1 MRNYYEELNL
11 DIKLSSEE
19 LAKILKNERKKWATR
34 QNAPDM
40 NARQRAEQ
48 QLELIS
54 EAMKVLS
61 DKKAKAKYDKELS
74 KAMKKGKVQEA
85 TQETPAY
92 QGSQS
97 QGSALEVLVALAD
110 EAYNSGDSKAAINA
124 CLKAL
129 QSNITDSRIY
139 YILGLSYIETD
150 DMNSANSVFRDG
162 ITNNPDDIE
171 LIASFT
177 RILAV
182 VGNAASATTYL
193 NILKEKSPD
202 HYLVSTTLIELE
214 LIKGNVAEAERL
226 YNEFGQKHSGD
237 NRYKQ
242 EVSAAY
248 LRYMNRV
255 FDKGYF
261 DKEADLD
268 GLIEVARK
276 RAEIDPENGNE
287 DLNFL
292 TSKKRKKFDWSNWKG
307 VLLLNLVGP
316 LLALSLFF
324 DEGGFKGILLGILI
338 FAIVILLDY
347 LNFKPI
353 WRMER
358 KKISGKNDPVD
369 YLFIILGAVLI
380 IIVVIYKWAK
390 HLNRIGNMNY

>member
-11 DIKLSSEE
+11 DEKLSSEE
-19 LAKILKNERKKWATR
+19 LSKILKNERKKWATR

-74 KAMKKGKVQEA
+74 KAMKKGKVQET

-92 QGSQS
+92 QGSQK
-97 QGSALEVLVALAD
+97 QGDALEVLVALAD
-110 EAYNSGDSKAAINA
+110 EAYNSGDSNAAIKA

-177 RILAV
+177 RILAI
-182 VGNAASATTYL
+182 VGNASSATTYL
-193 NILKEKSPD
+193 NILKDKSPD

-214 LIKGNVAEAERL
+214 LIKGNVTEAERL
-226 YNEFGQKHSGD
+226 YNEFEQKHSGD

-276 RAEIDPENGNE
+276 RAAIDPENGNE
-287 DLNFL
+287 DVAFL
-292 TSKKRKKFDWSNWKG
+292 TAKKRKKFDWSNWKG
-307 VLLLNLVGP
+307 ALLLNLVGP
-316 LLALSLFF
+316 LLALGLFS
-324 DEGGFKGILLGILI
+324 DEGGFKGILLGILV